1 MVLALLRDDFT
12 VICPIWR
19 YYIKILTKQN
29 DYKNHNLRYLLV
41 LIVQIQTMGME
52 QMEVWQ

>member
-29 DYKNHNLRYLLV
+29 DYKNHSLRYLLV

-52 QMEVWQ
+52 EMEVWQ